1 MADSAS
7 AERLDSPDLLV
18 AVERNLQAALAA
30 DEPVEKN
37 YFIRT
42 ALQFAEIH
50 SD

>member
-1 MADSAS
+1 MADSAP
-7 AERLDSPDLLV
+7 AERHESPELLDS
-18 AVERNLQAALAA
+18 VERNLQAALAA
-30 DEPVEKN
+30 EEPLEKN